1 MPKEFPAVVL
11 DQVLWNQKF
20 HYFMGRPCVH
30 LFWLYGRKITKF
42 FCIFTE
48 KKFFFTEI
56 SGSSV
61 SSTFAVKVFHK
72 LLLVLA
78 IYIKKMFLDETE

>member
-1 MPKEFPAVVL
+1 MA
-11 DQVLWNQKF
+11 
-20 HYFMGRPCVH
+20 
-30 LFWLYGRKITKF
+30 
-42 FCIFTE
+42 E
-48 KKFFFTEI
+48 KLQSFSAFLLKKNFFFITEI

-61 SSTFAVKVFHK
+61 SSTFAVKVFYK